1 MKKLLIVESPNKCKK
16 ISAILDKLYGVGVWK
31 VVASVGHFRDLPLKS
46 LGVHREQEYGLTYEL
61 HPDKLKIVKDIKG
74 LAQQVGIANCYL
86 ATDLDREGESI
97 SFHLAQVLNI
107 PIAQTKRVTFD
118 EVTEKAI
125 AKAVSNP
132 RTLNMKLVSAQEGRR
147 AIDRLTGY
155 EISPLMSRK
164 LGNRLS
170 AGRVQSVALRLVVE
184 RERSIETFK
193 TKSDFRLK
201 GEFMTPAGE
210 TIKATY
216 HQPFSTEEAIVT
228 YLKAAPLK
236 SYSVANID
244 VKPLVRQ
251 PSPPFTT
258 STLQQDAIRK
268 LSKKTGGAKKAER
281 WSAKKV
287 MDVAQELFAKG
298 HITYMRTDSP
308 NLSQEAVDGIKE
320 QIAATLGNGYFEART
335 FKAKQAAQEAH
346 EAIRPTHFDHR
357 QAGDTP
363 EEQAL
368 YDLIYRRAMAS
379 QMKPALFEQTTIYIT
394 SADPQDLFTAVAKVE
409 KFNGYLA
416 VYAEEADEE
425 GEEETTS
432 IKKIAKGDR
441 LRYQKLVGR
450 QTYSQ
455 PPKRFD
461 EASLVRELE
470 KRDIGRPSTYASIV
484 GTIQAREYVRTDSI
498 AASKLPAVILTLENN
513 RLEKKV
519 DQQTVGGDQNK
530 LVPSSVGHQVT
541 QYLEANFGKL
551 VDYTFT
557 ASMEK
562 RLDEVA
568 GGKASY
574 KQVVSEFD
582 TDHQHLL
589 QLADTTQQDAV
600 RTPATRLVG
609 DLGGE
614 PVKSGKGKYGT
625 YVLYKGEFLDARQYE
640 PDQITL
646 QIVRQLLE
654 LKANQDQQRQ
664 ENLIHKVGKFEVRQ
678 GPHGQYVTDGITNAR
693 LPNHI
698 TTTDQ
703 IKQLTS
709 EDCQAIIKSYLDWKK
724 SKSTATTG
732 KSQPKRL
739 AKKG

>member
-16 ISAILDKLYGVGVWK
+16 ISSILDKLYGVGIWK
-31 VVASVGHFRDLPLKS
+31 VVASVGHFRDLPQKS
-46 LGVHREQEYGLTYEL
+46 LGVHRDQGYGLTYEL
-61 HPDKLKIVKDIKG
+61 HPDKLKIVKDIKT
-74 LAQQVGIANCYL
+74 LAQQVGVTNCYL

-97 SFHLAQVLNI
+97 SFHLAQVLSI
-107 PIAQTKRVTFD
+107 PIPQTKRVTFD

-125 AKAVSNP
+125 AAAVSSP
-132 RTLNMKLVSAQEGRR
+132 RVLDMKLVSAQEGRR

-184 RERSIETFK
+184 RERAIEAFK
-193 TKSDFRLK
+193 TISDFRLK
-201 GEFMTPAGE
+201 GEFLTPGGE
-210 TIKATY
+210 VIKATY
-216 HQPFSTEEAIVT
+216 HQPFLTEETILS
-228 YLKAAPLK
+228 YLKTSIQK
-236 SYSVANID
+236 TYSVANIE

-268 LSKKTGGAKKAER
+268 LSKKTDR

-308 NLSQEAVDGIKE
+308 NLSQEAVDAIKA
-320 QIAATLGNGYFEART
+320 QVSTTLGILYFEARS

-346 EAIRPTHFDHR
+346 EAIRPTHFENR
-357 QAGDTP
+357 LAGDTP
-363 EEQAL
+363 DEQAL

-394 SADPQDLFTAVAKVE
+394 STDPQDLFTAVAKVE

-416 VYAEEADEE
+416 VYSEENDDE
-425 GEEETTS
+425 GQEETTS
-432 IKKIAKGDR
+432 LTKIAKGDK
-441 LRYQKLVGR
+441 LHCQKLVGR

-455 PPKRFD
+455 PAKRYD

-484 GTIQAREYVRTDSI
+484 GTIQARDYVRTDTI
-498 AASKLPAVILTLENN
+498 TASKLPAVILILENN
-513 RLEKKV
+513 KLEKKV
-519 DQQTVGGDQNK
+519 EQQSVGGDQNK

-541 QYLEANFGKL
+541 GYLEANFSKL
-551 VDYTFT
+551 VDYAFT

-582 TDHQHLL
+582 ADHQHLL
-589 QLADTTQQDAV
+589 KLADAVQQDIV
-600 RTPATRLVG
+600 RTPSTHLI
-609 DLGGE
+609 GE
-614 PVKSGKGKYGT
+614 LDGEAVKTGKGKYGT
-625 YVLYKGEFLDARQYE
+625 YVLFKGEFLDARQYE
-640 PDQITL
+640 PEQITL
-646 QIVRQLLE
+646 DLVQQLLDKKSQQ
-654 LKANQDQQRQ
+654 LQQRE
-664 ENLIHKVGKFEVRQ
+664 ENLIHKVGKYEIRQ
-678 GPHGQYVTDGITNAR
+678 GPHGQYVTDGTTNAR
-693 LPNHI
+693 LPQQV
-698 TTTDQ
+698 TTTEQ
-703 IKQLTS
+703 IKLLTS
-709 EDCQAIIKSYLDWKK
+709 DNCQAIITSYLTWKK
-724 SKSTATTG
+724 SQTSRAGG
-732 KSQPKRL
+732 KGQTKKV

>member
-16 ISAILDKLYGVGVWK
+16 ISFILDKLYGAGVWK

-46 LGVHREQEYGLTYEL
+46 LGVHRDQGYGLSYEL

-97 SFHLAQVLNI
+97 SFHLAQVLSI
-107 PIAQTKRVTFD
+107 PIPQTKRVTFD

-125 AKAVSNP
+125 AAAVSNP
-132 RTLNMKLVSAQEGRR
+132 RVLDMKLVSAQEGRR

-164 LGNRLS
+164 LGNRIS

-184 RERSIETFK
+184 RERTIEAFK
-193 TKSDFRLK
+193 TKFDFRLK

-210 TIKATY
+210 GLKATY
-216 HQPFSTEEAIVT
+216 HQPFLTEDAILS
-228 YLKAAPLK
+228 YLKASVQK
-236 SYSVANID
+236 TYSVANIE

-268 LSKKTGGAKKAER
+268 LSKKTER

-287 MDVAQELFAKG
+287 MEVAQELFAKG

-308 NLSQEAVDGIKE
+308 TLSQEAIDAITE
-320 QIAATLGNGYFEART
+320 QVSTRLGPSYFEART

-346 EAIRPTHFDHR
+346 EAIRPTHFAYR

-363 EEQAL
+363 DEQAL

-379 QMKPALFEQTTIYIT
+379 QMKPALFEQTTICIT
-394 SADPQDLFTAVAKVE
+394 SADPEDLFTAVAKVE
-409 KFNGYLA
+409 KFIGYLA
-416 VYAEEADEE
+416 VYAEETSEE
-425 GEEETTS
+425 EEDETTS
-432 IKKIAKGDR
+432 LKKIAKGDK
-441 LRYQKLVGR
+441 LRCQKLIGR
-450 QTYSQ
+450 QTYNQ
-455 PPKRFD
+455 PAKRYD
-461 EASLVRELE
+461 EASLVHELE
-470 KRDIGRPSTYASIV
+470 KRDIGRPSTYATIV
-484 GTIQAREYVRTDSI
+484 GTVQARDYVRTDSI
-498 AASKLPAVILTLENN
+498 PASKLPAVILTLENN

-519 DQQTVGGDQNK
+519 EQQSIGGDQNK
-530 LVPSSVGHQVT
+530 LVPSAVGHQVT
-541 QYLEANFGKL
+541 EYLEANFSKL
-551 VDYTFT
+551 VDYAFT

-589 QLADTTQQDAV
+589 QLADASQQDVV
-600 RTPATRLVG
+600 RTPSTLEVG
-609 DLGGE
+609 ELNGE
-614 PVKSGKGKYGT
+614 PVKTGKGKYGT

-646 QIVRQLLE
+646 DLVVQLLE
-654 LKANQDQQRQ
+654 KKTQQLQQRQ
-664 ENLIHKVGKFEVRQ
+664 ENLIHKAGKYEVRQ
-678 GPHGQYVTDGITNAR
+678 GPHGQYVTDGTTNAR
-693 LPNHI
+693 LPQQI
-698 TTTDQ
+698 TTTEQ
-703 IKQLTS
+703 IKQLTG
-709 EDCQAIIKSYLDWKK
+709 ENCQSIISRYLTWKK
-724 SKSTATTG
+724 SQAGSKG
-732 KSQPKRL
+732 QPKRV
-739 AKKG
+739 AKKA